1 VFLAKKPDGGFRAN
15 GPGDP
20 AALPG
25 PAAAVADL
33 VGRVPIFGIC
43 LGHQILATALGGTTY
58 KLPFG
63 HHGANHPVKD
73 LESAKKVYTAL
84 LGTPPA
90 YEAPYYVGWN
100 IGGQDI
106 GLDPNGHQQGLTA
119 PLPYWL
125 VDDIN
130 KAIEQCRGLP
140 RARTTR

>member
-1 VFLAKKPDGGFRAN
+1 MASGMQTV
-15 GPGDP
+15 
-20 AALPG
+20 
-25 PAAAVADL
+25 
-33 VGRVPIFGIC
+33 I
-43 LGHQILATALGGTTY
+43 Y
-58 KLPFG
+58 
-63 HHGANHPVKD
+63 PVKD

-106 GLDPNGHQQGLTA
+106 GLDPNGHRQGLTA

-130 KAIEQCRGLP
+130 TAMRLGYNWPIGPLEWGERLGWSTALGVLEELRELQGEAYRPAPALRGF
-140 RARTTR
+140 AS